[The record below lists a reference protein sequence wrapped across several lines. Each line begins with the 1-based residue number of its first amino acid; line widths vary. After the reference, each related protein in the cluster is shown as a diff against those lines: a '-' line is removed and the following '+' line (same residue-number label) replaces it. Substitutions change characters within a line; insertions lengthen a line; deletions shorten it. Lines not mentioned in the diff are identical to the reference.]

1 MKNTPNIS
9 AAEWE
14 VMKICW
20 LKSAPCTANE
30 IVKALEQ
37 STNWKPNTI
46 KTLIGRLVKKGALGF
61 KEEGRVYIYNPL
73 VTEQDC
79 IQAESKSFLTRVFGG
94 ALKPMLVTFL
104 QEEKLSQE
112 DIEELKQLLEE
123 RKE

>member
-1 MKNTPNIS
+1 MLEIPNIS
-9 AAEWE
+9 DAEWE

-20 LKSAPCTANE
+20 SKSTPSTANE

-37 STNWKPNTI
+37 STDWKPNTI

-61 KEEGRVYIYNPL
+61 QEEGRAYLYNPL
-73 VTEQDC
+73 VTEEEC
-79 IQAESKSFLTRVFGG
+79 VKVESKSFLTRVFGG

-104 QEEKLSQE
+104 KEEKLSQD

-123 RKE
+123 RKD

>member
-1 MKNTPNIS
+1 MENTPNIS

-20 LKSAPCTANE
+20 LKSTPCTANE

-37 STNWKPNTI
+37 STDWKPNTI

-79 IQAESKSFLTRVFGG
+79 IQAESKFFLTRVFGG

>member
-1 MKNTPNIS
+1 LKNTPNIS

-79 IQAESKSFLTRVFGG
+79 IQAESNSFLTRVFGG

-104 QEEKLSQE
+104 QEKKLSQE